1 MLLNLLLYSK
11 WKADKHG
18 VRCMRLG
25 PKGST
30 LLSAG
35 RSIKLWDLETKEALK
50 VTKKLL
56 SDIEVEQNQTSFL
69 LSLSS
74 SLFFSFCA
82 LKTLHTLWVLV
93 IPVILK
99 ISLVILLTICHRV
112 LVVLAWRIW
121 YWINLL
127 SPIWYFPIFS
137 SLVSLILY
145 WYRKEKFCL
154 GHSWEWK
161 G

>member
-1 MLLNLLLYSK
+1 MLLNLVLDSK

-112 LVVLAWRIW
+112 LVVLVWRI
-121 YWINLL
+121 
-127 SPIWYFPIFS
+127 
-137 SLVSLILY
+137 
-145 WYRKEKFCL
+145 
-154 GHSWEWK
+154 
-161 G
+161 

>member
-50 VTKKLL
+50 VTKKLYLTLRL
-56 SDIEVEQNQTSFL
+56 SKTKQVFSSPSPLLSFSLFVHSKHCTLFGYL
-69 LSLSS
+69 LSL
-74 SLFFSFCA
+74 LFLRS
-82 LKTLHTLWVLV
+82 H
-93 IPVILK
+93 
-99 ISLVILLTICHRV
+99 
-112 LVVLAWRIW
+112 
-121 YWINLL
+121 
-127 SPIWYFPIFS
+127 
-137 SLVSLILY
+137 
-145 WYRKEKFCL
+145 
-154 GHSWEWK
+154 
-161 G
+161 

>member
-1 MLLNLLLYSK
+1 MLLNLVLDSK

-50 VTKKLL
+50 VTKKL

-69 LSLSS
+69 FSLSF
-74 SLFFSFCA
+74 SLFFSFFVRSKHC
-82 LKTLHTLWVLV
+82 TLFG
-93 IPVILK
+93 
-99 ISLVILLTICHRV
+99 
-112 LVVLAWRIW
+112 
-121 YWINLL
+121 YLL
-127 SPIWYFPIFS
+127 S
-137 SLVSLILY
+137 L
-145 WYRKEKFCL
+145 
-154 GHSWEWK
+154 
-161 G
+161 

>member
-1 MLLNLLLYSK
+1 MLLNLVLDSK

-50 VTKKLL
+50 VTKELYLTLRL
-56 SDIEVEQNQTSFL
+56 SKTKQVF
-69 LSLSS
+69 SS
-74 SLFFSFCA
+74 PSPLLFFSSFCA

-93 IPVILK
+93 ISVILK

-112 LVVLAWRIW
+112 LVVLVWRI
-121 YWINLL
+121 
-127 SPIWYFPIFS
+127 
-137 SLVSLILY
+137 
-145 WYRKEKFCL
+145 
-154 GHSWEWK
+154 
-161 G
+161 

>member
-1 MLLNLLLYSK
+1 MLLNLLLDSK

-50 VTKKLL
+50 VTKKLYLTLRL
-56 SDIEVEQNQTSFL
+56 SKTKQVFSSPSPLPSF
-69 LSLSS
+69 S
-74 SLFFSFCA
+74 A
-82 LKTLHTLWVLV
+82 LKTLHTLWVIV

-99 ISLVILLTICHRV
+99 ITLVIPLTICHRV
-112 LVVLAWRIW
+112 LVVLVWRI
-121 YWINLL
+121 
-127 SPIWYFPIFS
+127 
-137 SLVSLILY
+137 
-145 WYRKEKFCL
+145 
-154 GHSWEWK
+154 
-161 G
+161 